1 MNIDSGHVGVV
12 RYPVRN
18 HPQCPASATWFIDED
33 YSAAISNKYTLI
45 ASSIEGL
52 TLAAVALY
60 FKAITVSLELLS
72 KSVPSGR
79 SIRPIAFNRRPVAV
93 HFL

>member
-1 MNIDSGHVGVV
+1 
-12 RYPVRN
+12 
-18 HPQCPASATWFIDED
+18 
-33 YSAAISNKYTLI
+33 
-45 ASSIEGL
+45 L